1 MSGLLSVAE
10 AHARLMALFAPLATE
25 TVPLAAA
32 AGRVLAEDVVA
43 TRAQPPFAASAMD
56 GYAVRSPDAAPGRR
70 LRVIG
75 TAAAG
80 ARFAGTVGEGEAVR
94 IFTGAPVPDG
104 ADFVVIQEDVD
115 ADDSGRVVTVRAGR
129 DRDPAI
135 RPAGGDFLPGAR
147 VTAPRRLGVADL
159 TLVAAM
165 GAGRVTVY
173 RRPAV
178 ALIPTGD
185 ELVAPGDPAGPDQ
198 IYASNSYGL
207 KAMIE
212 EAGGEALLLPI
223 ARDTPEHLAAALD
236 LATVGGPD
244 GRGADL
250 VVTLG
255 GASVGDLDLVR
266 GTAIARGLELEF
278 HRIAM
283 RPGKPLLA
291 GRLGTTPVIGLP
303 GNPVSALVC
312 AHLFLR
318 PALAVMLGL
327 PGDPPA
333 RETGRLGTALPAN
346 GPRAHYMRARVAAAD
361 GGWRCTPFARQD
373 SSLVSIL
380 AEANALLVRPP
391 NDPARTA
398 SDPIEFVWFSK
409 PMVVNGN

>member
-32 AGRVLAEDVVA
+32 VGRVLAEDVVA

-80 ARFAGTVGEGEAVR
+80 TRFAGTVGEGEAVR

-223 ARDTPEHLAAALD
+223 ARDTPEHLAAAFD
-236 LATVGGPD
+236 LATVAE
-244 GRGADL
+244 GADL

-266 GTAIARGLELEF
+266 GTAIARGLALEF

-291 GRLGTTPVIGLP
+291 GRLGATPMIGLP

-333 RETGRLGTALPAN
+333 RATGRLGAALPAN
-346 GPRAHYMRARVAAAD
+346 GPRAHYMRARVAAD
-361 GGWRCTPFARQD
+361 GGDWRCTPFARQD

-391 NDPARTA
+391 DDPARA
-398 SDPIEFVWFSK
+398 EGDPTEFIWFR
-409 PMVVNGN
+409 

>member
-1 MSGLLSVAE
+1 MSGLISVAE
-10 AHARLMALFAPLATE
+10 AHARLMALFAPIGTE
-25 TVPLAAA
+25 TVPLAEA
-32 AGRVLAEDVVA
+32 AGRVLAADVVA

-56 GYAVRSPDAAPGRR
+56 GYAVRSDDAAPGRR

-75 TAAAG
+75 TASAG
-80 ARFAGTVGEGEAVR
+80 GRFAGTVGAGEAVR
-94 IFTGAPVPDG
+94 IYTGAPVPDG
-104 ADFVVIQEDVD
+104 ADYIVIQEDVD
-115 ADDSGRVVTVRAGR
+115 RRDEDDRVVTVREAR
-129 DRDPAI
+129 DRDPYI

-147 VTAPRRLGVADL
+147 VAAPRRLGVADI
-159 TLVAAM
+159 TLLAAM
-165 GAGRVTVY
+165 GAGRLTVA

-185 ELVAPGDPAGPDQ
+185 ELVPPGGEVGPDQ
-198 IYASNSYGL
+198 IFASNNYGL
-207 KAMIE
+207 KAMVE

-236 LATVGGPD
+236 LATIAE
-244 GRGADL
+244 GADL

-266 GTAIARGLELEF
+266 GTAVARGLDLAF

-291 GRLGTTPVIGLP
+291 GRLGGIPMIGLP

-318 PALAVMLGL
+318 PAIARMLGL

-333 RETGRLGTALPAN
+333 REGARLGTALPAN
-346 GPRAHYMRARVAAAD
+346 GPREHYMRARVVAD
-361 GGWRCTPFARQD
+361 AGGWRCTPFSRQD

-380 AEANALLVRPP
+380 AEANGLLVRPP
-391 NDPARTA
+391 DDPARA
-398 SDPIEFVWFSK
+398 E
-409 PMVVNGN
+409 G

>member
-1 MSGLLSVAE
+1 MSALIPVAE
-10 AHARLMALFAPLATE
+10 AHARLMRLFAPLATE
-25 TVPLAAA
+25 TVPLAEA
-32 AGRVLAEDVVA
+32 AGRVLAADVVA

-56 GYAVRSPDAAPGRR
+56 GYAVRAADAAAGRR

-80 ARFAGTVGEGEAVR
+80 GRFAGSVGAGEAVR
-94 IFTGAPVPDG
+94 IYTGAPVPDG
-104 ADFVVIQEDVD
+104 ADFIVIQEEVE
-115 ADDSGRVVTVRAGR
+115 AEDSGRVVTVREGR
-129 DRDPAI
+129 DRDPYI

-147 VTAPRRLGVADL
+147 VTAPRRLGVADI
-159 TLVAAM
+159 TLLAAM
-165 GAGRVTVY
+165 GAGRVTVA

-185 ELVAPGDPAGPDQ
+185 ELVPPGGEVGPDK
-198 IYASNSYGL
+198 IYASNNYGL

-212 EAGGEALLLPI
+212 EVGGEALLLPI

-236 LATVGGPD
+236 LATIAE
-244 GRGADL
+244 GADL

-266 GTAIARGLELEF
+266 GTAVARGLDLAF

-291 GRLGTTPVIGLP
+291 GRLGGIPMIGLP

-312 AHLFLR
+312 AHLSLR
-318 PALAVMLGL
+318 PAIARMLGL

-333 RETGRLGTALPAN
+333 REGARLGTALPAN
-346 GPRAHYMRARVAAAD
+346 GPREHYMRARVVAD
-361 GGWRCTPFARQD
+361 AGGWRCTPFSRQD

-380 AEANALLVRPP
+380 AEANGLLVRPP
-391 NDPARTA
+391 DDPARKEGEA
-398 SDPIEFVWFSK
+398 VEFLWFR
-409 PMVVNGN
+409 